1 MTQPMSP
8 EQLKAIVR
16 QVFREEQEIFREAI
30 REELREAGL
39 ILGDKEDNRAA
50 ARDFEAALKAAGYTS
65 QKPSAGPVFGPPPL
79 GTPIPGTKPYEPPV
93 ASPAPPV
100 ISPEPKH
107 GAWTAIVNIILKL
120 FRKGA

>member
-50 ARDFEAALKAAGYTS
+50 ARDFQFLRSLRERFESTS
-65 QKPSAGPVFGPPPL
+65 SKVGGA
-79 GTPIPGTKPYEPPV
+79 
-93 ASPAPPV
+93 V
-100 ISPEPKH
+100 IMAFV
-107 GAWTAIVNIILKL
+107 GGLLLIVWEGFKL
-120 FRKGA
+120 VTRQP